1 MNISNIPVIAI
12 DGPSASGKGTVAQL
26 VSENLGFHYL
36 DSGSLY
42 RLVALKAIRIGI
54 DLNDEKALENIAQ
67 NLDVTFTGR
76 KIQLGIEEVADLIRQ
91 EIYGNGASKIAAHSR
106 LREALLDRQRAFRKG
121 PGLVADG
128 RDMCSV
134 VFPDAALKVFL
145 TATAEVRA
153 KRRYKQ
159 LMEKGEGVN
168 INTILRD
175 IEERDRRDSIRVV
188 APLKQSKDSS
198 FIDTTLL
205 DITEVVNK
213 ILEQYSEI
221 SIKSI

>member
-1 MNISNIPVIAI
+1 MNINSIPVIAI

-26 VSENLGFHYL
+26 VSENLGFQYL

-42 RLVALKAIRIGI
+42 RLVALKAIRIGV

-76 KIQLGIEEVADLIRQ
+76 KIQLGTEEVADLIRQ

-106 LREALLDRQRAFRKG
+106 LREALLDRQRAFRKN

-175 IEERDRRDSIRVV
+175 IEERDRRDSVRVV

-205 DITEVVNK
+205 NITEVVNK

>member
-1 MNISNIPVIAI
+1 MNINSIPVIAI

-26 VSENLGFHYL
+26 VSENLGFQYL

-76 KIQLGIEEVADLIRQ
+76 KIQLGIEEVTDLIRQ

-153 KRRYKQ
+153 RTS
-159 LMEKGEGVN
+159 L
-168 INTILRD
+168 
-175 IEERDRRDSIRVV
+175 
-188 APLKQSKDSS
+188 
-198 FIDTTLL
+198 
-205 DITEVVNK
+205 
-213 ILEQYSEI
+213 
-221 SIKSI
+221 

>member
-1 MNISNIPVIAI
+1 MNINSIPVIAI

-26 VSENLGFHYL
+26 VSENLGFQYL

-168 INTILRD
+168 INTILND
-175 IEERDRRDSIRVV
+175 IEERDRRDSVRVV

-205 DITEVVNK
+205 NITEVVNK

>member
-1 MNISNIPVIAI
+1 MNINSIPVIAI

-26 VSENLGFHYL
+26 VSENLGFQYL

>member
-1 MNISNIPVIAI
+1 MNINSIPVIAI

-26 VSENLGFHYL
+26 VSENLGFQYL

-67 NLDVTFTGR
+67 NLDVTFAGR

>member
-26 VSENLGFHYL
+26 VSENLGFQYL

-67 NLDVTFTGR
+67 NLDVTFAGR

-168 INTILRD
+168 INTILND
-175 IEERDRRDSIRVV
+175 IEERDRRDSVRVV

>member
-1 MNISNIPVIAI
+1 MDINNIPVIAI

-26 VSENLGFHYL
+26 VSESLGFHYL

-54 DLNDEKALENIAQ
+54 DLNDEEALENIAQ
-67 NLDVTFTGR
+67 NLDVTFVGR
-76 KIQLGIEEVADLIRQ
+76 KIQLGVEEVADLIRQ
-91 EIYGNGASKIAAHSR
+91 EIYGNGASKVAAHPR
-106 LREALLDRQRAFRKG
+106 LREALLDRQRAFRKD

-134 VFPDAALKVFL
+134 VFPDATLKIFL
-145 TATAEVRA
+145 TATPEIRA

-168 INTILRD
+168 IATILED
-175 IEERDRRDSIRVV
+175 IEARDKRDSIRSV

-205 DITEVVNK
+205 NITEVVNK
-213 ILEQYSEI
+213 ILKQHSEI
-221 SIKSI
+221 SNKSI

>member
-1 MNISNIPVIAI
+1 MNINSIPVIAI

-26 VSENLGFHYL
+26 VSENLGFQYL

-42 RLVALKAIRIGI
+42 RLVALKAIRIGV

-67 NLDVTFTGR
+67 NLDATFTGR
-76 KIQLGIEEVADLIRQ
+76 KIQLGTEEVADLIRQ

-106 LREALLDRQRAFRKG
+106 LREALLDRQRAFRKN

-145 TATAEVRA
+145 TATAEV
-153 KRRYKQ
+153 
-159 LMEKGEGVN
+159 LSL
-168 INTILRD
+168 IHI
-175 IEERDRRDSIRVV
+175 
-188 APLKQSKDSS
+188 
-198 FIDTTLL
+198 
-205 DITEVVNK
+205 
-213 ILEQYSEI
+213 
-221 SIKSI
+221 

>member
-1 MNISNIPVIAI
+1 MNINSIPVIAI

-26 VSENLGFHYL
+26 VSENLGFQYL

-175 IEERDRRDSIRVV
+175 IEERDRRDSVRVV

-205 DITEVVNK
+205 NITEVVNK